1 MTNQTNLSRLL
12 IANGT
17 FCFTS
22 GIIFSLTTNPLA
34 DFLNTVSLFMG
45 ILGIGLI
52 LYGTWVT
59 YMATRPA
66 ITKGFSLFI
75 VIADS
80 VWVLLSILLLVLPA
94 FNFTPDAKWAIG
106 IIAICVDGFATLQ
119 FLERRKM

>member
-1 MTNQTNLSRLL
+1 MNNQLNLSRILL
-12 IANGT
+12 ANGV
-17 FCFTS
+17 FCSTS
-22 GIIFSLTTNPLA
+22 GLIFSLTAKPLA
-34 DFLNTVSLFMG
+34 EFLNTLPLFMT

-52 LYGTWVT
+52 FYGAWVI
-59 YMATRPA
+59 YMATRSI

-94 FNFTPDAKWAIG
+94 FNFAPDAKWAIG

-119 FLERRKM
+119 FLEWRKM

>member
-17 FCFTS
+17 FCSTS
-22 GIIFSLTTNPLA
+22 GIIFLLTSKPLT
-34 DFLNTVSLFMG
+34 DFLNTVPIFMG
-45 ILGIGLI
+45 ILGISLI
-52 LYGTWVT
+52 IYGAWVT
-59 YMATRPA
+59 YMATRSI

-80 VWVLLSILLLVLPA
+80 TWVLLSVLLLVLPA

-106 IIAICVDGFATLQ
+106 ITAICVDGFATLQ
-119 FLERRKM
+119 FLEWRKM